1 MGEPFMTTSL
11 LAVLILQWVVI
22 LGLAAVV
29 LALVRQVGLL
39 HQRIAPAG
47 ALMISEGIKVG
58 QAAPELVLQTLDG
71 KELTLGR
78 NPASGQSTLIM
89 FVAPDCPVCAK
100 LIPALT
106 SIARQESSWLRVIFA
121 SDGKSS
127 DHVAFRREKG
137 LQAFPYVVSTELGM
151 TFQVAKL
158 PYGVLLDENG
168 VLVSQGLTNN
178 REHVE
183 SLFEAQRLKTATL
196 QEFLARDV
204 NAPAREA
211 G

>member
-1 MGEPFMTTSL
+1 MSNSL
-11 LAVLILQWVVI
+11 VAVLALQWVVI
-22 LGLAAVV
+22 LGLSAVV
-29 LALVRQVGLL
+29 LALVRQIGLL

-58 QAAPELVLQTLDG
+58 QAAPDLILQTLDG
-71 KELTLGR
+71 KELSLGR
-78 NPASGQSTLIM
+78 NAASGQSTLIM
-89 FVAPDCPVCAK
+89 FVAPDCPVCAR

-127 DHVAFRREKG
+127 DHVTFRREKG
-137 LQAFPYVVSTELGM
+137 LQTFPYVVSTELGM

-183 SLFEAQRLKTATL
+183 SLFEAQRLKAATL
-196 QEFLARDV
+196 QEFLARDA
-204 NAPAREA
+204 NAPVGEA
-211 G
+211 I